1 MADLVYGTGG
11 ILSGLAQTGNVTT
24 GTGFDGWSFLNDLD
38 TYDVESVFANTGGD
52 PFANPDTTALKT
64 NLSKAVA
71 TGDKT
76 WEKIL
81 KGALLYGE
89 PFLKLLTKYN
99 VIPNANAKYVANR
112 QIDDAQLNKLLAN
125 TPTPTEKR
133 STILFGLDFGNPVI
147 WIILFVI
154 LILIFSLLSKPK
166 ETAKKKI

>member
-1 MADLVYGTGG
+1 MPDWSYNGTDLFGG
-11 ILSGLAQTGNVTT
+11 TT
-24 GTGFDGWSFLNDLD
+24 GKTASSVNDPFNLEAFDFLDQLD
-38 TYDVESVFANTGGD
+38 AYDENYFANTGGD
-52 PFANPDTTALKT
+52 PFASPDTPALKT

-71 TGDKT
+71 VGDKG

-81 KGALLYGE
+81 KGVLLYGD

-112 QIDDAQLNKLLAN
+112 QIDETELNNLLAKK
-125 TPTPTEKR
+125 PTTEPR

>member
-1 MADLVYGTGG
+1 MADFISGTGG
-11 ILSGLAQTGNVTT
+11 ILSGLAQTGKVTT

-52 PFANPDTTALKT
+52 PFANPDTPALKT
-64 NLSKAVA
+64 SLSKAVA
-71 TGDKT
+71 TGDKPFQ
-76 WEKIL
+76 KIL
-81 KGALLYGE
+81 KGVLLYGD

-112 QIDDAQLNKLLAN
+112 QIDETELKKLLAN
-125 TPTPTEKR
+125 TPTEKR

-166 ETAKKKI
+166 ENAKKKI